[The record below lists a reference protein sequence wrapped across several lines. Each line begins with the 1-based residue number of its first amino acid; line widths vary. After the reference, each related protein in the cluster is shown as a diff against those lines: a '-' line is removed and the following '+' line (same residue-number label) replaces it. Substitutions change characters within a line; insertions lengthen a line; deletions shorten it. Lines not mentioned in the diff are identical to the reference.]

1 MGIGREE
8 KKKVK
13 GSIKSV
19 RNNFISELFKIL
31 LKKVMDFNYLEMGMY
46 TKDVIKMGNLMEK
59 ANTFGRMDL
68 LMQAN
73 LLMDRDQDLE
83 NGYRA
88 SVMEI
93 YILDIIKKIE
103 NREKENIFGLQAVF
117 LKEIFQEI

>member
-1 MGIGREE
+1 MEIGREE

-19 RNNFISELFKIL
+19 RNNFIQELFKIL

-83 NGYRA
+83 NGSRA

-93 YILDIIKKIE
+93 YTLDIIKKIE
-103 NREKENIFGLQAVF
+103 NREKENIFGLQDVF

>member
-1 MGIGREE
+1 MEIGREE

-19 RNNFISELFKIL
+19 RNNFISEHFKIL

-73 LLMDRDQDLE
+73 LLMDRDQDSE
-83 NGYRA
+83 NGSRA

>member
-1 MGIGREE
+1 MEIGREE

-19 RNNFISELFKIL
+19 RNNFISEHFKIL

-73 LLMDRDQDLE
+73 LLMDRDQDSE
-83 NGYRA
+83 NGSRA

-117 LKEIFQEI
+117 LKEFFQEI